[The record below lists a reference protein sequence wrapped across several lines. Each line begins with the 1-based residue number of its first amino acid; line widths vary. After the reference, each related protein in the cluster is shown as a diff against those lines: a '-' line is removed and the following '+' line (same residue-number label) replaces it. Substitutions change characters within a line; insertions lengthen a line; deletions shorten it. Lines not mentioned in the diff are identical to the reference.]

1 MSRAALIKLEDREG
15 RYVGRNG
22 DGRLRGVYLSYNQT
36 TGETT
41 INAVNT
47 RGISHSCF
55 LEIPMSI
62 QLYEKLVEVL
72 KEVSVENKV
81 DQ

>member
-15 RYVGRNG
+15 WYVGRNG
-22 DGRLRGVYLSYNQT
+22 DGRLRGVYLSYSQT

-41 INAVNT
+41 MTAVNT
-47 RGISHSCF
+47 RGISLSCF
-55 LEIPMSI
+55 LKIPMSI
-62 QLYEKLVEVL
+62 QLYEKLVEVF
-72 KEVSVENKV
+72 KEVEVENKV